1 MRAQVDIM
9 RAHAAVG
16 RRGEGLAG
24 CAPEGLGLS
33 GRRRSMATG
42 AVRVGREGVGAREA
56 RALRQGHEAQS
67 GSGLASG
74 LGLGLH
80 SARRARE
87 GRRILRREARL
98 MR

>member
-1 MRAQVDIM
+1 M
-9 RAHAAVG
+9 RAHAAAG

-33 GRRRSMATG
+33 GRRRSMAMG
-42 AVRVGREGVGAREA
+42 AVRVGRDGVGAREA
-56 RALRQGHEAQS
+56 RASRQGHEAQS

-87 GRRILRREARL
+87 GRRMLRREARL

>member
-1 MRAQVDIM
+1 MRAY
-9 RAHAAVG
+9 AAAG

-42 AVRVGREGVGAREA
+42 AVRVGREGLGAREA
-56 RALRQGHEAQS
+56 RASKQGHEVQS

-74 LGLGLH
+74 LELGLH
-80 SARRARE
+80 SARRAWE
-87 GRRILRREARL
+87 GRRLLRRKTRL